1 MISVEELRAFLN
13 TPDYPDSLL
22 EDAIVLAER
31 RLRNLLSLADT
42 DPVPDTPEVKKAWLL
57 LAASEV
63 ASQTNLY
70 WRKGDNYEILN
81 SKALTAEVE
90 RLLKLVPKGALKWTS
105 KT

>member
-1 MISVEELRAFLN
+1 MITTEELRAFLN
-13 TPDYPDSLL
+13 TPDYPDNLL
-22 EDAIVLAER
+22 QDAITLAER

-57 LAASEV
+57 LAASEI
-63 ASQTNLY
+63 ASQANLY
-70 WRKGDNYEILN
+70 WRKENYEILN
-81 SKALTAEVE
+81 VKALTAEVE